1 MKKNKLFDKQSL
13 LLLVSVV
20 AINVLCL
27 ITVSYAYFTA
37 QIKGNDTAKPITV
50 IMGTMKIEY
59 KDSDAV
65 SLNNAYPGDDI
76 TNKFNI
82 INTGTLDA
90 TYNIRVDITENT
102 FVDKKDLVYT
112 LKRDGTE
119 LVTDQA
125 FPESGSNY
133 IRVGETLAPG
143 ATKEN
148 PTTAKYELIV
158 KFKED
163 TVNRNQNDNKGK
175 KLNFKIQVDSK
186 EDATLGP
193 VSAIANNL
201 SSEESVEAPTE
212 VGS

>member
-20 AINVLCL
+20 TINVLCL

-65 SLNNAYPGDDI
+65 SMTNAYPGDDI

-112 LKRDGTE
+112 LKRDGTK
-119 LVTDQA
+119 LVTDQE

-148 PTTAKYELIV
+148 PTTASYELIV

-201 SSEESVEAPTE
+201 SIEESVEAPTE
-212 VGS
+212 AGS